1 MEKIKLSYDDK
12 SVIIT
17 KLNALDGLK
26 FINKCS
32 SSITEMSDE
41 SRNVLLKLMSDNIWV
56 DGEAYDPEVAGLA
69 DTIALIQMFNEY
81 QSADV
86 EKKSQL
92 IKNLVANCL
101 AQK

>member
-12 SVIIT
+12 SVVIA

-32 SSITEMSDE
+32 APITDMSDE
-41 SRNVLLKLMSDNIWV
+41 SRKVLLDLMANNIWV
-56 DGEAYDPEVAGLA
+56 DGEAYDAEKSSLG

-81 QSADV
+81 QTADI
-86 EKKSQL
+86 EKKSAL
-92 IKNLVANCL
+92 IKNLVANSL
-101 AQK
+101 NQK

>member
-12 SVIIT
+12 SVVIA

-32 SSITEMSDE
+32 APITDMSDE
-41 SRNVLLKLMSDNIWV
+41 SRNVLLKLMSENIWV
-56 DGEAYDPEVAGLA
+56 DGEAYDAEKSSLG

-81 QSADV
+81 QTADI
-86 EKKSQL
+86 EKKSAL
-92 IKNLVANCL
+92 IKNLVANCQS
-101 AQK
+101 QK

>member
-1 MEKIKLSYDDK
+1 MDKIKLSYDDK
-12 SVIIT
+12 SVIIA

-41 SRNVLLKLMSDNIWV
+41 SRNVLLKLMSENIWI
-56 DGEAYDPEVAGLA
+56 DGEAYDAEKSSLA

-81 QSADV
+81 QTADIQ
-86 EKKSQL
+86 KKSEL
-92 IKNLVANCL
+92 IKNLVANSL
-101 AQK
+101 SQK